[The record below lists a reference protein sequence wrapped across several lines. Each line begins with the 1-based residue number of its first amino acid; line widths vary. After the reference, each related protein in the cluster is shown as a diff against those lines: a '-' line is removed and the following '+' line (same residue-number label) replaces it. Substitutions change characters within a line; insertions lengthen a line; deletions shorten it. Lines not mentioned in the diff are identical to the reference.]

1 MKGKTLRLTDKE
13 IFYFERLKAI
23 GINPSKYFRL
33 AFQEKINKDY
43 KQIEVEYK
51 KTLVKVICPF

>member
-23 GINPSKYFRL
+23 GINPSQYFRL
-33 AFQEKINKDY
+33 AFREKINKDY
-43 KQIEVEYK
+43 KEIEKEYK
-51 KTLVKVICPF
+51 KTLVKEECPF

>member
-33 AFQEKINKDY
+33 AFREKIIKDY
-43 KQIEVEYK
+43 KQIEKDYK